1 MSNVAQ
7 PAFLRAVSALDV
19 LQRIYMRLLTYLSPV
34 KDCQTVFGTTM
45 HCHSR
50 DFVQRRIRFFGV
62 FEHNLTYYTLSQ
74 LRPGDVYI
82 DIGANVGYYSLLAS
96 RLVGSTGKVISVEA
110 APTTFAML
118 QENLRANGCTN
129 VTALNVAATAERC
142 KVSIEFGDR
151 HNSGAN
157 EVRIDPDAGSVDGLP
172 FRDVAGDDIGRVR
185 FIKIDIEGSEAPIL
199 RSILEALPDLPQDI
213 TIASEVSAASAELV
227 AGFVEAG
234 LRAYAI
240 QNIYSIDYYLIRSY
254 LRKFQEDKS
263 VHKVSVTTFD
273 PAYRDYV
280 FESGPS
286 PRP

>member
-7 PAFLRAVSALDV
+7 PGFLRVVAALDV
-19 LQRIYMRLLTYLSPV
+19 LQRVYMRLLTYLSPV
-34 KDCQTVFGTTM
+34 KDCRTVFGTM
-45 HCHSR
+45 MRCHSR

-62 FEHNLTYYTLSQ
+62 FEHNLTYYTISQ

-118 QENLRANGCTN
+118 QENLRANGCAN
-129 VTALNVAATAERC
+129 VTALNIAATAERC
-142 KVSIEFGDR
+142 KVSIEIGDR

-157 EVRIDPDAGSVDGLP
+157 EVRIDPGAGSVDGLP
-172 FRDVAGDDIGRVR
+172 FRDIVGDDIGRVR

-199 RSILEALPDLPQDI
+199 RSILDALPDLPQDI

-227 AGFVEAG
+227 ARFVEAG

-240 QNIYSIDYYLIRSY
+240 QNVYSIDYYLIRSY
-254 LRKFQEDKS
+254 LRNFHEDQS
-263 VHKVSVTTFD
+263 VHKVPVTTFD